1 MRSVLNDAVILLLS
15 FSLLTFLYG
24 SDSTS
29 TNKVSDYET
38 IEKNLLV
45 GLNSDNEGLKF
56 SCAYY
61 LGEIQ
66 SSRAVIPLLK
76 LFHTGKTDEMKII
89 AALSLCKI
97 NSERGVF
104 AVKRAIKFADSERV
118 QRTCQLFYNS
128 HMMNQTKGDVEVEAI
143 EPAIDLASAFNG
155 YKLSDFK

>member
-1 MRSVLNDAVILLLS
+1 MRAVLKKAIFLFLGFS
-15 FSLLTFLYG
+15 FVTFLYG
-24 SDSTS
+24 SDSTRTS
-29 TNKVSDYET
+29 KVSDYET

-56 SCAYY
+56 SCTYY

-66 SSRAVIPLLK
+66 SSKAVIPLLR
-76 LFHTGKTDEMKII
+76 LFHNGKTDEMKII

-97 NSERGVF
+97 NSDRGVF

-128 HMMNQTKGDVEVEAI
+128 HLLQQTKGDVEVEAI